1 MKLKGS
7 VLFSVLVVGLVSLI
21 AVGAH
26 GQTVQGVITGTIT
39 DPSGAVVPNAT
50 VTITNSETG
59 LAQTTTTETNGAYRL
74 PLVPPGTYTIEIKA
88 SGFAEERASGIIVQA
103 SQTVPISFK
112 LQVAQTSQVI
122 EVTGQAQLVQT
133 ATSDLSTQ
141 VDNTTIQNMAL
152 VDRDVFASLPFL
164 APQVMPGLDLMP
176 TSGGAREAG
185 TSYMLNG
192 GENNDNFSAGGSNVH
207 PPLESVDNFSIITN
221 NMSAEYGR
229 GAGAVVTA
237 TQKTGTNRFHG
248 SVYEF
253 NRNASLNAN
262 NYFYNRDLSAD
273 EQLPADQRT
282 LSARPKY
289 IRNQFGGEV
298 DGPIVKDKA
307 FFSFAYDRIKLLAG
321 STSANNYVP
330 TSASVAFLT
339 ANGGPIAQEV
349 LGAYPPTTSDSPC
362 PNISGTGAGV
372 DSNGVPN
379 TVGCLSFFDPQTDTI
394 DTYYGRVDYNIGS
407 KDRLDFTA
415 NISRELYED
424 KYGGGPLTT
433 KGPIPADTF
442 NHFHQLGVSETHTF
456 SPALLNEAT
465 ITHNRHYNVF
475 QEGNGTA
482 DTIPNIYVDNQN
494 EGYLSYE
501 LGGDYEGG
509 LVQNF
514 TQDRWALVDNLTWVK
529 GAHSFKFGGGGNYG
543 ILYRNWDLGLPGQYE
558 FGELI
563 TVNGTCPACSVV
575 TPATDP
581 NGSTLQPDGTIA
593 NLVDETQANFAGDYP
608 YFQETS
614 IDPSTGDHADAYRH
628 YTSHDYYWFIQDDWK
643 VSPNL
648 TLNLGLRWDRYGAPS
663 EVHGIIS
670 QFTNF
675 NDISCITSA
684 ACIAG
689 LRVGPVSRM
698 WPTQNHD
705 FGPRLGF
712 AWDPKGDGKMAIRGG
727 YGISYDR
734 IFDNIWSNGA
744 WNPPFYALIDFEA
757 DSGDAIYYS
766 NPASIGA
773 AYNPSGP
780 CGPIPYAS
788 NPAAGCN
795 TSKRVSLRTMD
806 QHMHDSSG
814 QNFYFGVERQVAH
827 DFLLRLNYQG
837 SLGRHLPMLENYN
850 RVDGIGAN
858 SSLSPVLPNVLY
870 NGFNYRSNSVS
881 SNYNALVVEAQKRMS
896 NGLQFQTSY
905 TYSKLL
911 DENSELF
918 AGCSTIGASNANY
931 YYTTNTQPKLEYGRS
946 SYDHR
951 GSYKFNVIYELPF
964 LKTEKGF
971 VGHVLGGWHVG
982 SFFQLYSGHPLNV
995 WDGRTRYAARD
1006 VNGNKVLDASGVPI
1020 NLGGDYNLDG
1030 TSNERPVYI
1039 GSGPHALYGHHNPA
1053 NGIFKDNNPIGCGA
1067 TWVPGNVANV
1077 DACNARFGVTTPNA
1091 FFETPAYPSSG
1102 PTYERYGGLMA
1113 RDVYTGPQFVQLDMS
1128 VGKTFKIFEG
1138 QALDFRAQ
1146 AQNLANHPNF
1156 DCITGNLA
1164 SGTFGQSQ
1172 CLTPFGT
1179 GEPQSRVMSLG
1190 LRYSF

>member
-1 MKLKGS
+1 M
-7 VLFSVLVVGLVSLI
+7 
-21 AVGAH
+21 AVGVHA
-26 GQTVQGVITGTIT
+26 QTVQGVITGTVT
-39 DPSGAVVPNAT
+39 DPTGATVANAT
-50 VTITNSETG
+50 VTITNADTG
-59 LAQTTTTETNGAYRL
+59 IAQTTSTESNGVYRF
-74 PLVPPGTYTIEIKA
+74 PLVPPGTYTIELKA
-88 SGFAEERASGIIVQA
+88 SGFANERATGIIVQA
-103 SQTVPISFK
+103 SQTIPMSFK

-133 ATSDLSTQ
+133 ATSDLATQ

-192 GENNDNFSAGGSNVH
+192 GENNDNFSAGGTNVH
-207 PPLESVDNFSIITN
+207 PPLESIDNFSIITN

-248 SVYEF
+248 VLYEF

-262 NYFYNRDLSAD
+262 DYFYNRDLSAD
-273 EQLPADQRT
+273 KLLPADQRT
-282 LSARPKY
+282 LSDRPKY

-298 DGPIVKDKA
+298 DGPIIKDKT
-307 FFSFAYDRIKLLAG
+307 FFGFAYDRIKLLAG
-321 STSANNYVP
+321 STSAHNYVP
-330 TSASVAFLT
+330 TSAALAQVKAL
-339 ANGGPIAQEV
+339 GEPLAQEV
-349 LGAYPPTTSDSPC
+349 LGARPPVTSDQPC
-362 PNISGTGAGV
+362 PGIDGTGAGG
-372 DSNGVPN
+372 S
-379 TVGCLSFFDPQTDTI
+379 VGCLSFFDPITDTL
-394 DTYYGRVDYNIGS
+394 DTYYGRVDHTFS
-407 KDRLDFTA
+407 PSDRLSFTA
-415 NISRELYED
+415 NFSRELYED
-424 KYGGGPLTT
+424 KFGGGPLTT
-433 KGPIPADTF
+433 NGAIPADTI
-442 NHFHQLGVSETHTF
+442 NHFHQLGLAETHTF
-456 SPALLNEAT
+456 NPALLNEVT
-465 ITHNRHYNVF
+465 ISHNRHYNVF
-475 QEGNGTA
+475 QAGKGTA
-482 DTIPNIYVDNQN
+482 DTIPNIYIDAQN
-494 EGYLSYE
+494 EGFLSYE
-501 LGGDYEGG
+501 IGGDYEGD
-509 LVQNF
+509 LLQNF

-529 GAHSFKFGGGGNYG
+529 GAHSFKFGGGANYG
-543 ILYRNWDLGLPGQYE
+543 ILYRDWDLGLPGQYE

-563 TVNGTCPACSVV
+563 SLQANGQPV
-575 TPATDP
+575 TPASD
-581 NGSTLQPDGTIA
+581 GTLQPDGTIA
-593 NLVDETQANFAGDYP
+593 NITDETQANFAGDYP

-614 IDPSTGDHADAYRH
+614 IDPTTGSQANAYRH
-628 YTSHDYYWFIQDDWK
+628 YTTHDYYWFVQDDWK

-675 NDISCITSA
+675 NDISCVASA
-684 ACIAG
+684 SCLAG

-705 FGPRLGF
+705 FAPRIGF

-727 YGISYDR
+727 YGIAYDR

-757 DSGDAIYYS
+757 DTGDAVYYS

-773 AYNPSGP
+773 AYNPNGP

-795 TSKRVSLRTMD
+795 TSKRVSLRGMD

-827 DFLLRLNYQG
+827 DFLFRVNYQG
-837 SLGRHLPMLENYN
+837 ALGRHLPMLENYN

-858 SSLSPVLPNVLY
+858 STLSPVLPNPLY
-870 NGFNYRSNSVS
+870 NGFNYRSNSVT

-931 YYTTNTQPKLEYGRS
+931 YYTSNLRPQMEYGTS

-951 GSYKFNVIYELPF
+951 GSYKFNVIYEIPF
-964 LKTEKGF
+964 LKEQKGF
-971 VGHVLGGWHVG
+971 VGHALGGWHVG

-995 WDGRTRYAARD
+995 WDGRTRYRARD
-1006 VNGNKVLDASGVPI
+1006 ANGNVVNDASGVPI

-1030 TSNERPVYI
+1030 TANERPVFV
-1039 GSGPHALYGHHNPA
+1039 GKHSDLYGHHNPA

-1067 TWVPGNVANV
+1067 SWVPGNVANV
-1077 DACNARFGVTTPNA
+1077 DACNTRFGVTTPNA

-1102 PTYERYGGLMA
+1102 AGYERYNGLMA
-1113 RDVYTGPQFVQLDMS
+1113 RDVFTGPQFIQLDMS
-1128 VGKTFKIFEG
+1128 LGKTFKIFES
-1138 QALDFRAQ
+1138 QSLDFRAQ

-1156 DCITGNLA
+1156 DCVTGNLS
-1164 SGTFGQSQ
+1164 SGTFGQAT
-1172 CLTPFGT
+1172 CLTPFGL
-1179 GEPQSRVMSLG
+1179 GEPKSRVMSLG
-1190 LRYSF
+1190 LRYAF